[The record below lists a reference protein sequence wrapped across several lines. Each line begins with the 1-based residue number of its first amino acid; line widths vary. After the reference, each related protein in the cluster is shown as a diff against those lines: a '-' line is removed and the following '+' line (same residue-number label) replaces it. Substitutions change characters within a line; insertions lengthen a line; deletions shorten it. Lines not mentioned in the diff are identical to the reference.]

1 MKKFFLLT
9 ILSLMSVV
17 GLNAQSVTAK
27 IDSTQIKIGQQTK
40 IQIQVITGAGQKVD
54 FPVFRDTIVN
64 KVYLVGASQPETKK
78 MDNNQMQITKEYT
91 VTSFDSALYY
101 IPPMA
106 VLINNRPYMTS
117 SLSLKVM
124 TVPVD
129 LKHPDR
135 FYGEKPIMK
144 APFVWADWIGMMI
157 VSFLTLLFIATL
169 IYLCIR
175 LHDNKPIIRKIKV
188 EPKLTPQQAA
198 MKEIEEIKA
207 QKLSLKKEDPK
218 EYYTKLTEAIRKY
231 IKDRFYF
238 NAMEMTSQEII
249 DKLLELDDKEAIK
262 DLKLLFQTAD
272 LVKFAKH
279 SPELNEND
287 ANLVKAVDFINQ
299 TKEAET
305 DTKIPQPTE
314 ITIVEKRSLRAKR
327 LIVTGIVA
335 LSVAIAGSLVY
346 VVLQLIELL
355 S

>member
-1 MKKFFLLT
+1 
-9 ILSLMSVV
+9 V
-17 GLNAQSVTAK
+17 
-27 IDSTQIKIGQQTK
+27 
-40 IQIQVITGAGQKVD
+40 
-54 FPVFRDTIVN
+54 
-64 KVYLVGASQPETKK
+64 
-78 MDNNQMQITKEYT
+78 
-91 VTSFDSALYY
+91 
-101 IPPMA
+101 
-106 VLINNRPYMTS
+106 
-117 SLSLKVM
+117 
-124 TVPVD
+124 
-129 LKHPDR
+129 KHPDR